1 MKLLRLLGAFV
12 AVLLWISMARA
23 QTPGGV
29 TPSGGGG
36 ANSTS
41 TQSAGASGNSSG
53 GAGGGVQQPA
63 SPLSQNPYMGS
74 VPTGKATDEV
84 LQISFKDAIERGLKY
99 NLGTLLSS
107 HDIEAARGNL
117 WQALSNVLPN
127 VTTDT
132 TETASK
138 INLAQSGF
146 TKIHAPG
153 FSFGSLDPIIG
164 PFGYFDTRAYVST
177 PIFDASSWAKTH
189 SARDNFEAAKYSYK
203 DSRELV
209 VLVVGYGYLQAV
221 TASSRVETA
230 DAQSKTAE
238 ALYRQASDQH
248 TAGTSPA
255 IDALRAKVEFQ
266 TRQQQLIAAKNDYQ
280 KQLLNFARTIGLPAG
295 QRFDLTEKIPYD
307 AQPPVTVDE
316 ALHRAY
322 AARADFQSAQL
333 RVRAAE
339 AQKRSALEERLPALY
354 FDGNYGLGGPT
365 PDQVHGTYQAVG
377 SIKLPIFLGGKIHA
391 DSLQADANL
400 ATARSELEN
409 LRGQIDQD
417 VRNALLD
424 LDSSSQQV
432 QVAKSNVDLANQT
445 LDQARDRFVAGV
457 TDNIEVV
464 QAQDAVASANE
475 SFISSLLNYNVA
487 RISLARAQG
496 IAETGVL
503 EYLKGRPNNGANS
516 GN

>member
-1 MKLLRLLGAFV
+1 MTVAKIAAGA
-12 AVLLWISMARA
+12 LWILLTATAATA
-23 QTPGGV
+23 QNPPGAAAPGPAGGGSGSS
-29 TPSGGGG
+29 TQSSASGTSGGG
-36 ANSTS
+36 
-41 TQSAGASGNSSG
+41 SG
-53 GAGGGVQQPA
+53 QPA
-63 SPLSQNPYMGS
+63 SPLSQNSYMGS
-74 VPTGKATDEV
+74 VPTGTATKEV

-107 HDIEAARGNL
+107 HQIEAARGNL
-117 WQALSNVLPN
+117 WQALSNLLPSL
-127 VTTDT
+127 TTDT
-132 TETASK
+132 TETISK
-138 INLAQSGF
+138 VNLEQSGF

-153 FSFGSLDPIIG
+153 FSFGSLNPIIG
-164 PFGYFDTRAYVST
+164 PFGYFDTRAYLST
-177 PIFDASSWAKTH
+177 PVFDASSWAKTH
-189 SARDNFEAAKYSYK
+189 SARANLEASRYSYK

-209 VLVVGYGYLQAV
+209 VLVVGYTYLQAV
-221 TASSRVETA
+221 TAASRVETA
-230 DAQSKTAE
+230 EAQVKTAE
-238 ALYRQASDQH
+238 ALFRQASDQR

-255 IDALRAKVEFQ
+255 IDALRANVEFQ

-280 KQLLNFARTIGLPAG
+280 KQLIALARTIGLAAG
-295 QRFDLTEKIPYD
+295 QPLDLTERIPYD
-307 AQPPVTVDE
+307 AQPPITVDE

-322 AARADFQSAQL
+322 ASRADFQSAQL

-339 AQKRSALEERLPALY
+339 AQRRAATEERLPSLY
-354 FDGNYGLGGPT
+354 FDANYGLGGET
-365 PDQVHGTYQAVG
+365 PDQVRGTYQAMG
-377 SIKLPIFLGGKIHA
+377 SLKFPIFLGGKIHA
-391 DSLQADANL
+391 DYLQADANL
-400 ATARSELEN
+400 NTARSELEN

-424 LDSSSQQV
+424 VDSSSQQV
-432 QVAKSNVDLANQT
+432 QVSKSSVDLANQT

-475 SFISSLLNYNVA
+475 ALISSLLNYNVA

-503 EYLKGRPNNGANS
+503 EYLKGRSNNGASS

>member
-1 MKLLRLLGAFV
+1 MKLQRLSGVFF
-12 AVLLWISMARA
+12 AVLLWASVAGA
-23 QTPGGV
+23 QTPGG
-29 TPSGGGG
+29 TPPSGGAAGG
-36 ANSTS
+36 AQN
-41 TQSAGASGNSSG
+41 QSG
-53 GAGGGVQQPA
+53 GTAGNNSGGGDGVSQQPA

-74 VPTGKATDEV
+74 VPTGTATNEV
-84 LQISFKDAIERGLKY
+84 LHLGLKDAIERGLKY

-107 HDIEAARGNL
+107 HDIQAARGNL
-117 WQALSNVLPN
+117 WQALSNVLPS
-127 VTTDT
+127 VTTNT
-132 TETASK
+132 TETAQK
-138 INLAQSGF
+138 VNLAQTGF

-153 FSFGSLDPIIG
+153 FSFGSLNPIIG

-209 VLVVGYGYLQAV
+209 VLVVGYTYLQAI
-221 TASSRVETA
+221 AAASRVETA

-238 ALYRQASDQH
+238 ALYRQASDQRA
-248 TAGTSPA
+248 AGTSPA

-280 KQLLNFARTIGLPAG
+280 KQLLAFARTIGLPSG
-295 QRFDLTEKIPYD
+295 QRFELTDKIPYD
-307 AQPPVTVDE
+307 AQPPITVDE

-322 AARADFQSAQL
+322 AGRADFQSARL

-339 AQKRSALEERLPALY
+339 AQRRSATEERLPALY

-365 PDQVHGTYQAVG
+365 PDQVHSTYEAMG
-377 SIKLPIFLGGKIHA
+377 SIRLPIFLGGKIHA

-400 ATARSELEN
+400 ATAKSELEN

-417 VRNALLD
+417 VRDALLD
-424 LDSSSQQV
+424 VDSSSQQV

-445 LDQARDRFVAGV
+445 LGQARDRFVAGV

-496 IAETGVL
+496 IAESGVMD
-503 EYLKGRPNNGANS
+503 YLKGRPNNGADS